1 MISKAFIVRR
11 YPYLDER
18 WVRDL
23 FPNEA
28 VTIHVFDCQKGGS
41 MYQLRVMAI
50 PVNHCPGSVMFRF
63 ETLNSSG
70 DSVTRRILYTGDFR
84 FEDQPLTSLVGLHSA
99 TMLRPL
105 DIDEMYLDTTFCHPK
120 VT

>member
-1 MISKAFIVRR
+1 
-11 YPYLDER
+11 
-18 WVRDL
+18 
-23 FPNEA
+23 
-28 VTIHVFDCQKGGS
+28 

-50 PVNHCPGSVMFRF
+50 PVNHCPGSVMFHF

-84 FEDQPLTSLVGLHSA
+84 FEDQPLTSLVGLHS
-99 TMLRPL
+99 TTTLRPL

>member
-18 WVRDL
+18 WVKDL

-28 VTIHVFDCQKGGS
+28 VTIHVFDRQNGGS

-50 PVNHCPGSVMFRF
+50 PANHCPGSVMYVSAADH
-63 ETLNSSG
+63 L
-70 DSVTRRILYTGDFR
+70 
-84 FEDQPLTSLVGLHSA
+84 PL
-99 TMLRPL
+99 PL
-105 DIDEMYLDTTFCHPK
+105 SPG
-120 VT
+120 